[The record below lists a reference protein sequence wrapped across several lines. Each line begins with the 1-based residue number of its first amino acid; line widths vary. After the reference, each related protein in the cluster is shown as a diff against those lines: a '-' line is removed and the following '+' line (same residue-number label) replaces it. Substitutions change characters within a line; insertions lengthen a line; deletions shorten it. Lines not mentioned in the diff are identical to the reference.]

1 MEKLKERNKKRESP
15 FQRLQR
21 ELGKRIANAEPGEKL
36 PPEPELARQM
46 DVSRS
51 TLREAM
57 RTFEARGLLI
67 RRQGAG
73 TFVIGKVEV
82 FDTGLEVLE
91 SLETIADRMGL
102 KVLMGGLEIEELSAD
117 EELADVMGVLLGTKL
132 VSVTRVINAKE
143 RPAAYLRD
151 ILPRDMLS
159 QQDLDERFTGS
170 VLDLL
175 IKRGDLQLEQSRT
188 EIRAVA
194 AHSKEARALQIQQGD
209 VLLMLEANLVTR
221 KGKVVDHSRSY
232 FLPGYFRLH
241 VNRKIG
247 IIKIKK

>member
-1 MEKLKERNKKRESP
+1 MKEYNREHESS

-21 ELGKRIANAEPGEKL
+21 ELGGRIANAEPGEKL

-46 DVSRS
+46 GVSRS

-57 RTFEARGLLI
+57 RFFETQGLLM

-73 TFVIGKVEV
+73 TFVVDKNGV

-102 KVLMGGLEIEELSAD
+102 EVSIDGLEIEELSAD
-117 EELADVMGVLLGTKL
+117 AKLAEALEVQIGAKL
-132 VSVTRVINAKE
+132 ISVTRVINVKK

-151 ILPRDMLS
+151 ILPRDVLS
-159 QQDLDERFTGS
+159 QQDLGEGFTGS

-175 IKRGDLQLEQSRT
+175 LKRGDPPLEYSRT

-194 AHSKEARALQIQQGD
+194 ARSKEARALHIQRGD
-209 VLLMLEANLVTR
+209 VLLMLEADLVT
-221 KGKVVDHSRSY
+221 KTGNVIDHSHSY

-247 IIKIKK
+247 II